1 MGMEGGRRVGKK
13 EKTNLISGTA
23 DGIWYRLESKIWRAM
38 SAEKL
43 NIKEMTRHKYFFRE

>member
-1 MGMEGGRRVGKK
+1 MRMEGGRRVGKK
-13 EKTNLISGTA
+13 EKTNMISGTA

-38 SAEKL
+38 GAEKI